1 MALPAGLLEAVRN
14 YLDITWVDATGDT
27 KLTGI
32 IERGMKYIDS
42 LSGATM
48 DYSEESKP
56 RELLFD
62 YCRYARSNALSD
74 FQPNYLHELLSLQIS
89 QEVKAYKTLTSLLT
103 LTVGA
108 LVILPVFDPAIT
120 FYTASTPNAED
131 IITATLTDPA
141 ATISI
146 VNGTTAVIN
155 GTAATWVI
163 GENVVIITVTNGSTV
178 TIYTLKI
185 NKVA

>member
-1 MALPAGLLEAVRN
+1 MLPEGLLEEVRN
-14 YLDITWVDATGDT
+14 FLDVTYVDASGDL

-32 IERGMKYIDS
+32 IARGMAYLDLKA
-42 LSGATM
+42 GATM
-48 DYSEESKP
+48 DYSVEDLPKTLLLNYCLYDNSK
-56 RELLFD
+56 
-62 YCRYARSNALSD
+62 ALD
-74 FQPNYLHELLSLQIS
+74 EFETNYLSIIMSMEQR
-89 QEVKAYKTLTSLLT
+89 ETVKAYKTLTSLMT

-108 LVILPVFDPAIT
+108 LVLSPVFDPATT
-120 FYTASTPNAED
+120 FYTASTPNVED
-131 IITATLTDPA
+131 IITVTLTDPA

-155 GTAATWVI
+155 GTAATWAI
-163 GENVVIITVTNGSTV
+163 ENVVIITVTNGSAV

>member
-1 MALPAGLLEAVRN
+1 MLPAGLLEAVRN

-89 QEVKAYKTLTSLLT
+89 QEVKAYKALTSLLT

-108 LVILPVFDPAIT
+108 LVLSPAFDPATT
-120 FYTASTPNAED
+120 FYAASTPNVED
-131 IITATLTDPA
+131 IITAVPTDPA
-141 ATISI
+141 ATITI
-146 VNGTTAVIN
+146 TNGTTTVIN
-155 GTAATWVI
+155 GLTAIWAIT
-163 GENVVIITVTNGSTV
+163 GNVVIITVTNGSAV

>member
-1 MALPAGLLEAVRN
+1 MALPAGLLETTKN
-14 YLDITWVDATGDT
+14 YLDITWIDVETDV

-32 IERGMKYIDS
+32 ISRGMAYIDS

-56 RELLFD
+56 RELLLD
-62 YCRYARSNALSD
+62 YCRYARSNALNE
-74 FQPNYLHELLSLQIS
+74 FQINYLHELLSLQIS
-89 QEVKAYKTLTSLLT
+89 EEVEAYKTLTSLST

-108 LVILPVFDPAIT
+108 LVLSPVFDPAIT

-131 IITATLTDPA
+131 IITATLADPS

-155 GTAATWVI
+155 ETAATWVI
-163 GENVVIITVTNGSTV
+163 GENVVLITVTNGGAV